1 MKKKL
6 IQILMLMVATV
17 SVGSFVSCKD
27 TNEDLYNELRTQNLE
42 NLSLA
47 EALEARVAALEAAV
61 VELQKIKS
69 CECPDSTEIV
79 AGLHTYDAH
88 LRALIEA
95 LQADVD
101 ALKSGTVDAY
111 TKAEVDA
118 MFANL
123 ANIYAKIADLTA
135 LRTDYETYVVNN
147 NAEIKVLQDKVKE
160 LKEELDKIKSC
171 ECDCADVMARLG
183 ALEGKMTIVEAAFN
197 RLSDV
202 EKAAQAAQAAA
213 DKAQEAADEAK
224 SLAQTA
230 DGKATEAKAVA
241 DACKTLLETIQ
252 KTADE
257 AKTIANEAKNQA
269 TANKEAIENV
279 KSELA
284 KLDSKV
290 TLVDEK
296 ADQAL
301 KDAAAADAKATTNK
315 ELIDA
320 LTERLKDYETDM
332 ATNKTN
338 IDNLQ
343 KAVEK
348 LEDLA
353 EQVGANTE
361 AISNIKNDV
370 KDLQDKYE
378 EMAKTV
384 EALSDKIDACQKEC
398 AANLKA
404 VEAAIRLDIEKL
416 KTELVDRIS
425 TNEETLRLHEK
436 AIEQLANMIKDFAT
450 KEELAAVETHFNELI
465 DELTTR
471 VEALEEAD
479 IKLDERLVTV
489 ETKIKDL
496 EPRVKALEN
505 TVTNVLTPRLEAAEK
520 KLEEI
525 EPQVKKLVED
535 VKAIQDYLR
544 SQVTGLIVQG
554 TYNPMFGSFNIPANI
569 QSNVLVAYYG
579 ELKKDV
585 WFPTGRT
592 GNYVRPK
599 EALTAADLDI
609 LGLTAQ
615 DNGEP
620 LFESG
625 EILMNGEDEAGRA
638 YAGTV
643 YVTVNPTT
651 KDFTGTELTL
661 VNTQDKESAFELT
674 PLKKSDATLQ
684 FGFTRADNGF
694 YEADAYI
701 DVPNKDAELSFG
713 QENIEA
719 LVKEAREKL
728 AEAADNFI
736 NTTGW
741 SGDLGGVATKLYNV
755 IHDLRLDQSGLKC
768 PFKDVDGNEQAL
780 YSQYNVA
787 AAVLKPL
794 TLATFKDVVYYTIPG
809 YEDVNDFLDRIAETL
824 NGHVHVM
831 FTDANG
837 SWKINHLFNGLVIDE
852 MSLVDYT
859 ENLIAHFKARV
870 SHFSLNGINYELTIP
885 GTGGLDVKF
894 DKNLKANGA
903 AVSIPAA
910 YVYDESAPALTRAT
924 LVIGG
929 DVKSGMTTALVIPA
943 VDGGGIIS
951 AYAYIEIVET
961 SVTATL
967 VGNDIQIWS
976 KEDGTF
982 PAVAT
987 YTGGAISVN
996 TDRLVLKNLVGSEGY
1011 VDIPVARE
1019 IAGDAQNIVD
1029 KLEVFLEELNH
1040 TLAEI
1045 NKYDDI
1051 IAGENG
1057 WINKF
1062 INQYIRKYLDK
1073 INHTTVYFFNSIN
1086 RRFGPFLVASNDYK
1100 GFKRLSTSRLA
1111 PTELEKEGLKLYPTT
1126 KNMELIVPI
1135 ARKHVAVTDVFD
1147 EGGYSAKKDGIY
1159 RDHVQAINSQ
1169 NADLNKVLDGTDRM
1183 IAVDASKMKSGY
1195 TYEIAYSV
1203 LDFEG
1208 NISTQK
1214 YYVKVK

>member
-6 IQILMLMVATV
+6 IQILMLLVATV

-42 NLSLA
+42 NKTLA
-47 EALEARVAALEAAV
+47 EALQARIDALAELTCKCEALDTVEYYKWLHAEDNYLQEQIDALDQTV
-61 VELQKIKS
+61 K
-69 CECPDSTEIV
+69 
-79 AGLHTYDAH
+79 
-88 LRALIEA
+88 A
-95 LQADVD
+95 LQAAAGGD
-101 ALKSGTVDAY
+101 TY
-111 TKAEVDA
+111 TKAEIDKMLEDLA
-118 MFANL
+118 KLYAALADFNL
-123 ANIYAKIADLTA
+123 LK
-135 LRTDYETYVVNN
+135 TDYETYVINN
-147 NAEIKVLQDKVKE
+147 NAAVKVLQDKVAE
-160 LKEELDKIKSC
+160 LKEELEKIKSC
-171 ECDCADVMARLG
+171 ECDCADVMSRLG

-202 EKAAQAAQAAA
+202 ETLANQAKAAADAAQATAN
-213 DKAQEAADEAK
+213 EAK

-257 AKTIANEAKNQA
+257 AKTIANEAKNLA
-269 TANKEAIENV
+269 TENKTKIEEIRND
-279 KSELA
+279 LTA
-284 KLDSKV
+284 LDGKV
-290 TLVDEK
+290 TLVEEK
-296 ADQAL
+296 ANQAL
-301 KDAAAADAKATTNK
+301 QDAAAASAKADNNK

-320 LTERLKDYETDM
+320 LTTRFVNYETDM
-332 ATNKTN
+332 ATNKEK
-338 IDNLQ
+338 IANLE
-343 KAVEK
+343 KSVEK
-348 LEDLA
+348 LEELYT
-353 EQVGANTE
+353 QVGKNTE
-361 AISNIKNDV
+361 AIENIKSDV
-370 KDLQDKYE
+370 KDLQDKYTE
-378 EMAKTV
+378 ISNTV

-496 EPRVKALEN
+496 EPRVEALEN
-505 TVTNVLTPRLEAAEK
+505 TVTNVLTPRLEKAEK

-544 SQVTGLIVQG
+544 SQVTGLLVQG
-554 TYNPMFGSFNIPANI
+554 TYNPMFGTFSIPANI
-569 QSNVLVAYYG
+569 QSNALVAYCSG

-585 WFPTGRT
+585 YFPTGRT
-592 GNYVRPK
+592 GNYVRAK
-599 EALTAADLDI
+599 EALTAADLEI
-609 LGLTAQ
+609 LGL
-615 DNGEP
+615 DDSEP
-620 LFESG
+620 YKEAG
-625 EILMNGEDEAGRA
+625 EILMNNEDENGRA
-638 YAGTV
+638 FAGTI

-661 VNTQDKESAFELT
+661 VNTQDKQSPFELT

-684 FGFTRADNGF
+684 FGFSRADNGF

-701 DVPNKDAELSFG
+701 TVPNKDAELAFG
-713 QENIEA
+713 QENIEEF
-719 LVKEAREKL
+719 LEETRTKM
-728 AEAADNFI
+728 AEAADNFL

-741 SGDLGGVATKLYNV
+741 SGDLGGIATKLYNV
-755 IHDLRLDQSGLKC
+755 IHDLRIDQQGLKC
-768 PFKDVDGNEQAL
+768 PFKDIDGNEQAL

-787 AAVLKPL
+787 ATLIRPL
-794 TLATFKDVVYYTIPG
+794 SLASFKDLYWYTIPG
-809 YEDVNDFLDRIAETL
+809 YEDVNEFLDRIAATL
-824 NGHVHVM
+824 NDHVHVM
-831 FTDANG
+831 FQDGNG
-837 SWKINHLFNGLVIDE
+837 SWKVNHLINGLVIDE
-852 MSLVDYT
+852 VNLADYT
-859 ENLIAHFKARV
+859 DNLIAHFSARV
-870 SHFSLNGINYELTIP
+870 SHFNLNGINYTLTIP
-885 GTGGLDVKF
+885 GTGILDVKF
-894 DKNLKANGA
+894 NKNLKNNGS
-903 AVSIPAA
+903 AVTIPAA
-910 YVYDESAPALTRAT
+910 IAYDETNPAITNASI
-924 LVIGG
+924 VIGG
-929 DVKSGMTTALVIPA
+929 DIATGMNTTLVIPA
-943 VDGGGIIS
+943 VDGEGKIS
-951 AYAYIEIVET
+951 AYASIELLD
-961 SVTATL
+961 VTATIAGG
-967 VGNDIQIWS
+967 VITITS
-976 KEDGTF
+976 TKEGARD
-982 PAVAT
+982 VAT
-987 YTGGAISVN
+987 FAGSAIS
-996 TDRLVLKNLVGSEGY
+996 TTGYPERLPFDTVVGSNGT
-1011 VDIPVARE
+1011 VDIPVVEE

-1029 KLEVFLEELNH
+1029 KLKVFLEELNH

-1062 INQYIRKYLDK
+1062 INQYIRTYLDK

-1100 GFKRLSTSRLA
+1100 GFKRLSTSRIA
-1111 PTELEKEGLKLYPTT
+1111 PTILDKEGLKLYPTT

-1159 RDHVQAINSQ
+1159 KDHVQTINSQ
-1169 NADLNKVLDGTDRM
+1169 NEGFNKILDGTERM

-1195 TYEIAYSV
+1195 TYEISYSV

-1208 NISTQK
+1208 NISTHK
-1214 YYVKVK
+1214 YYIKVK